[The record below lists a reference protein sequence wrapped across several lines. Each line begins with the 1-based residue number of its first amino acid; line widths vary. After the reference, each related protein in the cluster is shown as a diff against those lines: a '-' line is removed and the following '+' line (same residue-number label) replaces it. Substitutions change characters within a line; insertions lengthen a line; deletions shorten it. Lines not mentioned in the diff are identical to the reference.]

1 LSHRVDNA
9 VTILP
14 WQFPELGTAPHPPT
28 ALLPAETDPGDDI
41 IVEPEPHASGSDEH
55 LINEI
60 VEDRLA
66 ARYAEGFDRG
76 LSEGREKGYAAG
88 FEEGTKAAQ
97 IAAAEEANRLARIV
111 ARLAA
116 PIPALER
123 TVEEAVVALALE
135 VARCI
140 IVSEISFS
148 RDYLLRLI
156 REAMAKVPIEMGPL
170 QVVLNPA
177 DLRLIRALSPE
188 IDNSAAALV
197 GDEAVE
203 AGGCLV
209 IAGGQSLP
217 LKDMR
222 WQQRNGDGMSQVD
235 LTLASR
241 WRSVMLTLFE
251 GEDK

>member
-1 LSHRVDNA
+1 LSQRVDGA
-9 VTILP
+9 VAMLP
-14 WQFPELGTAPHPPT
+14 WQFPELETAPTPPT
-28 ALLPAETDPGDDI
+28 VSLPAESDPGDNI
-41 IVEPEPHASGSDEH
+41 IVEPEPSALGCDEH

-60 VEDRLA
+60 VEERLA
-66 ARYAEGFDRG
+66 ARYAEGFERG
-76 LSEGREKGYAAG
+76 LTEGRERGYAVGLEA
-88 FEEGTKAAQ
+88 GTKAAQ
-97 IAAAEEANRLARIV
+97 NAIAEEANRLARIV

-123 TVEEAVVALALE
+123 TVEEAIVALALE

-148 RDYLLRLI
+148 RDHLVRLI
-156 REAMAKVPIEMGPL
+156 REAIAKVPIEMGPL
-170 QVVLNPA
+170 QVILNPA
-177 DLRLIRALSPE
+177 DLELIRVLAPE
-188 IDNSAAALV
+188 IDSSVAALF

-209 IAGGQSLP
+209 VAGGQNLP

-222 WQQRNGDGMSQVD
+222 WQKRNGDGMSQVD